1 MQQGLA
7 TIIQVIIASGVG
19 AGIVTFG
26 LNFWK
31 GERDIRRANLERL
44 YRAGQKYIK
53 EMFLVVLDVRRG
65 EFDRTKDRSHIE
77 AQADEIDVLIDLYFP
92 RLKAIFEDYRKR
104 NEAFIVNEDTATF
117 RRDQKDFKKDAL
129 KIVDA
134 GKDFKREIAR
144 LMHELEIY
152 P

>member
-1 MQQGLA
+1 ML
-7 TIIQVIIASGVG
+7 QVIIGSGIG

-44 YRAGQKYIK
+44 YRAAHKYIK
-53 EMFLVVLDVRRG
+53 AVLWEVLEVRLG
-65 EFDRTKDRSHIE
+65 EFDATKDRSDIE

-92 RLKAIFEDYRKR
+92 RLKAIFENYRKR
-104 NEAFIVNEDTATF
+104 NEAFIVNEDTNTF
-117 RRDQKDFKKDAL
+117 RRDQTDFEKDAL
-129 KIVDA
+129 QIVQA
-134 GKDFKREIAR
+134 SEDFKREIAR

-152 P
+152 PAG